1 MSTRL
6 EKLFSRTPGQ
16 RRGAFGALLAGLI
29 VVPLAVAGLFAGA
42 LATADQR
49 VDTLPAIVV
58 NNDEIVTTTLPD
70 GSEQPVLA
78 GRLLVTELTKPS
90 DDGSEAT
97 GFDWTIS
104 NSADAAAAL
113 ASGDAYAVLTIPK
126 DFSASVTS
134 LGGAAPTQ
142 ADLGIRTDDAHSF
155 LAGSVAQS
163 VGTAMSGVF
172 GREITSQYLNG
183 LYTNLAMLGESLTQA
198 ADGAAQVSTGVTG
211 VATGLDSLAGGTAA
225 AASGASSAA
234 TGAASFSSGVTE
246 YTQGVTGLS
255 DGLTRLSTGAAGLAP
270 LATGL
275 PAYAAGVQA
284 NADGF
289 RQLNAA
295 MQSDP
300 RVADYAPALLQLQ
313 GGLDALAAQ
322 STGISQAGTGLEG
335 VLDGVS
341 QSANGA
347 SLLSAGGSDLR
358 GGASDLATGVAGI
371 STGLSQ
377 LVTGT
382 TDAAAGARLL
392 ESGAVELASGLQ
404 DGADS
409 AAPLTDTDPVTTA
422 AVVSEP
428 VGITAERDNAFASIG
443 PVIGM
448 VFVPIGLWI
457 GALAIFLVMKPLSA
471 LALASTASTGNLVA
485 RSLGRAF
492 GIAAAQ
498 AVVVVLLLHST
509 LGVSWSILPSTLA
522 FTVFL
527 AFVFAAVHHFLT
539 AAFGRVGIVVSLVL
553 LALQLTAVGGLYPI
567 ELVSAPFQM
576 ISPFLP
582 LTWAVRGMQAI
593 VSGGGGSA
601 GGPAAILLIFALVS
615 VLASYWTVASRRGA
629 RSFGLAQARS

>member
-16 RRGAFGALLAGLI
+16 RRGALGALLAGLI

-70 GSEQPVLA
+70 GTEQPVLA

-90 DDGSEAT
+90 GDGSQAT
-97 GFDWTIS
+97 GFAWTIS
-104 NSADAAAAL
+104 NSEDAAAAL

-183 LYTNLAMLGESLTQA
+183 LYTSLAVLGESLTQA

-322 STGISQAGTGLEG
+322 SIGISQAGPGLEG

-371 STGLSQ
+371 ATGLSQ
-377 LVTGT
+377 LATGT

-409 AAPLTDTDPVTTA
+409 AALLTDTDPVTTA

-522 FTVFL
+522 FAVFL

>member
-29 VVPLAVAGLFAGA
+29 VVPLAVAGLFAAA

-58 NNDEIVTTTLPD
+58 NNDEIVTSTLPD
-70 GSEQPVLA
+70 GTEQPVLA
-78 GRLLVTELTKPS
+78 GRMLVTELTKPS
-90 DDGSEAT
+90 GDGSNAT
-97 GFDWTIS
+97 GFAWTIS
-104 NSADAAAAL
+104 NSTDAAAAL
-113 ASGDAYAVLTIPK
+113 ASGDAYAVLTIPE

-134 LGGAAPTQ
+134 LGGATPTQ

-183 LYTNLAMLGESLTQA
+183 LYTNLAVLGESLTQA

-211 VATGLDSLAGGTAA
+211 VATGLESLAGGTAA

-255 DGLTRLSTGAAGLAP
+255 DGLTRLQAGAAGLAP

-275 PAYAAGVQA
+275 PAYAAGVQDS
-284 NADGF
+284 ADGF
-289 RQLNAA
+289 RQLNAL
-295 MQSDP
+295 MQSDS
-300 RVADYAPALLQLQ
+300 RVADYAPALQQLQ

-322 STGISQAGTGLEG
+322 SPGIGQAGPGIEG
-335 VLDGVS
+335 VLGGLS
-341 QSANGA
+341 QSADGA
-347 SLLSAGGSDLR
+347 SQLAAGGGDLR
-358 GGASDLATGVAGI
+358 GGASDLAAGVAGV

-377 LVTGT
+377 LATGT

-392 ESGAVELASGLQ
+392 ESGAAELAGGLQ
-404 DGADS
+404 EGADS
-409 AAPLTDTDPVTTA
+409 AAPLTDTDPEATA

-428 VGITAERDNAFASIG
+428 VGITVERDNAFASIG

-471 LALASTASTGNLVA
+471 IALASTASTGGLVV

-522 FTVFL
+522 FAVFL
-527 AFVFAAVHHFLT
+527 AFVFAALHHFLT

-582 LTWAVRGMQAI
+582 LTWAVQGMQAI
-593 VSGGGGSA
+593 VSGGGTSA
-601 GGPAAILLIFALVS
+601 GGPAAILVIFAVVS
-615 VLASYWTVASRRGA
+615 VLASYGTVASRRGA

>member
-16 RRGAFGALLAGLI
+16 RRWTSGALLAGLI

-70 GSEQPVLA
+70 GTKQPVLA
-78 GRLLVTELTKPS
+78 GRLLVTELTKPRK
-90 DDGSEAT
+90 DGSATT

-104 NSADAAAAL
+104 NSKDAAAAL
-113 ASGDAYAVLTIPK
+113 ASGQAYAVLTIPK
-126 DFSASVTS
+126 DFSSSVTS
-134 LGGAAPTQ
+134 LGGTTPVR

-163 VGTAMSGVF
+163 VGSAMSGVF
-172 GREITSQYLNG
+172 GREITSRYLNG
-183 LYTNLAMLGESLTQA
+183 LYTNLAGLGESLTQA

-211 VATGLDSLAGGTAA
+211 VATGLESLAGGTAA
-225 AASGASSAA
+225 AATGASSAA
-234 TGAASFSSGVTE
+234 TGAATFSSGVTD
-246 YTQGVTGLS
+246 YTQGVSGLS
-255 DGLTRLSTGAAGLAP
+255 DGLTQLNTGAAGLAP
-270 LATGL
+270 LTTGL

-284 NADGF
+284 SADGL

-295 MQSDP
+295 MQLDP
-300 RVADYAPALLQLQ
+300 RVADYAPALLRLQ

-322 STGISQAGTGLEG
+322 SPGISQAGPGIQG
-335 VLDGVS
+335 VLGGLS
-341 QSANGA
+341 QSATGA
-347 SLLSAGGSDLR
+347 SLLAAGGSDLR
-358 GGASDLATGVAGI
+358 GGAGDLATGAAGI

-377 LVTGT
+377 LATGT
-382 TDAAAGARLL
+382 TDAAAGARQL
-392 ESGAVELASGLQ
+392 EAGAVELATGLQ
-404 DGADS
+404 DGADA
-409 AAPLTDTDPVTTA
+409 AAPLSETDPVKTA

-428 VGITAERDNAFASIG
+428 VGITAARDNAFASIG

-448 VFVPIGLWI
+448 LFVPVGLWI

-471 LALASTASTGNLVA
+471 IALASTASTGGLVA

-498 AVVVVLLLHST
+498 AVVVVLLLHGT
-509 LGVSWSILPSTLA
+509 LGVAWSLLPATLA
-522 FTVFL
+522 FAVFL

-553 LALQLTAVGGLYPI
+553 LALQLTAMGGLYPI
-567 ELVSAPFQM
+567 ELVSAPFRL

-582 LTWAVRGMQAI
+582 LTWAVQGMQAI

-601 GGPAAILLIFALVS
+601 GGPAAILVIFALVS
-615 VLASYWTVASRRGA
+615 VLASNWTVASRRGA
-629 RSFGLAQARS
+629 RSFGLAQART

>member
-16 RRGAFGALLAGLI
+16 RRGALGALMAGLI

-70 GSEQPVLA
+70 GTEQPVLA
-78 GRLLVTELTKPS
+78 GRLLVTELTKPT
-90 DDGSEAT
+90 DAGSEAT

-113 ASGDAYAVLTIPK
+113 DSGDAYAVLTIPK

-183 LYTNLAMLGESLTQA
+183 LYTNLAVLGESLTQA

-255 DGLTRLSTGAAGLAP
+255 HGLTRLSTGAAGLAP

-284 NADGF
+284 SADGF
-289 RQLNAA
+289 RQLNTA
-295 MQSDP
+295 MQSDS
-300 RVADYAPALLQLQ
+300 RVADYAPALLRLQ
-313 GGLDALAAQ
+313 SGLDALAAQ
-322 STGISQAGTGLEG
+322 STGISQAGPGLES

-377 LVTGT
+377 LATGT

-392 ESGAVELASGLQ
+392 ESGAVELASGLR
-404 DGADS
+404 DAADS

-498 AVVVVLLLHST
+498 AVVVVLLLHT
-509 LGVSWSILPSTLA
+509 ILGVSWSILPSTLA
-522 FTVFL
+522 FAVFL

-553 LALQLTAVGGLYPI
+553 LALQLTVVGGLYPI
-567 ELVSAPFQM
+567 ELVSAPFQV
-576 ISPFLP
+576 ISPYLP

-601 GGPAAILLIFALVS
+601 GGPAAILLIVALVS
-615 VLASYWTVASRRGA
+615 VLTSYWTVASRRGA
-629 RSFGLAQARS
+629 RSFGLAQARG

>member
-70 GSEQPVLA
+70 GTEQPVLA

-198 ADGAAQVSTGVTG
+198 ADGAARVSIGVTG

-457 GALAIFLVMKPLSA
+457 GALAIFQVMKPLSA

>member
-16 RRGAFGALLAGLI
+16 RRGALGALLAGLI
-29 VVPLAVAGLFAGA
+29 VVPLTVAGLFAGA
-42 LATADQR
+42 LATADRR

-58 NNDEIVTTTLPD
+58 NNDEIVTITLPD
-70 GSEQPVLA
+70 GTEQPVLA

-90 DDGSEAT
+90 DEGSEAT

-183 LYTNLAMLGESLTQA
+183 LYTNLAVLGESLTQA
-198 ADGAAQVSTGVTG
+198 ADGAAQVSTGLTG

-322 STGISQAGTGLEG
+322 SIGISQAGPGLEG

-377 LVTGT
+377 LATGT

-409 AAPLTDTDPVTTA
+409 AAPLTDTDSVTTA

-498 AVVVVLLLHST
+498 AVVVLLLLHST

-522 FTVFL
+522 FAVFL

>member
-6 EKLFSRTPGQ
+6 EKLFSRTPGE
-16 RRGAFGALLAGLI
+16 RRWTVGALLAGLI
-29 VVPLAVAGLFAGA
+29 VVPLTVAGLFAGA

-70 GSEQPVLA
+70 GTEQPVLA

-90 DDGSEAT
+90 GDGSAAT

-104 NSADAAAAL
+104 NSTDAAAAL
-113 ASGDAYAVLTIPK
+113 AAGDAYAVLTIPE
-126 DFSASVTS
+126 DFSSSVTS
-134 LGGAAPTQ
+134 LGGTAPVQ
-142 ADLGIRTDDAHSF
+142 ANLDIRTDDAHSF

-163 VGTAMSGVF
+163 VGTAMSGAF
-172 GREITSQYLNG
+172 GREITAQYLNG
-183 LYTNLAMLGESLTQA
+183 LYTNLAGLGESLTQA
-198 ADGAAQVSTGVTG
+198 ADGAAQVSTGVSG
-211 VATGLDSLAGGTAA
+211 VVTGLDSLAGGTAA
-225 AASGASSAA
+225 AASGASTAA
-234 TGAASFSSGVTE
+234 TGAATFSSGVTE

-255 DGLTRLSTGAAGLAP
+255 DGLTQLNRGAAGLAP

-284 NADGF
+284 TADGF
-289 RQLNAA
+289 SELNAA

-300 RVADYAPALLQLQ
+300 RVADYAPALLEIQ

-322 STGISQAGTGLEG
+322 SPGIRQAGPGIQG

-341 QSANGA
+341 QSATGA
-347 SLLSAGGSDLR
+347 SLLAAGGGDLR
-358 GGASDLATGVAGI
+358 GGAGELATGVAGI

-377 LVTGT
+377 LATGT
-382 TDAAAGARLL
+382 TDAATGARLL
-392 ESGAVELASGLQ
+392 ETGAAELAGGLR

-409 AAPLTDTDPVTTA
+409 AAPLTDTDPVVTS

-428 VGITAERDNAFASIG
+428 VGITTERDNAFASIG

-457 GALAIFLVMKPLSA
+457 GALAIVLVMKPLSA
-471 LALASTASTGNLVA
+471 IALASTASTGGLVA

-509 LGVSWSILPSTLA
+509 LGVAWSLLPATLA
-522 FTVFL
+522 FAVFL

-567 ELVSAPFQM
+567 ELVSTPFQL
-576 ISPFLP
+576 ISPYLP
-582 LTWAVRGMQAI
+582 LTWAVQGMQAI
-593 VSGGGGSA
+593 VSGGDGGA
-601 GGPAAILLIFALVS
+601 GGPAAILMIFALVS
-615 VLASYWTVASRRGA
+615 VLASYATVARRRGA
-629 RSFGLAQARS
+629 RSFGLAQVRG

>member
-6 EKLFSRTPGQ
+6 EKLFSRTPRQ
-16 RRGAFGALLAGLI
+16 RRGAFVVLLAGLI

-49 VDTLPAIVV
+49 VETLTAIVV

-70 GSEQPVLA
+70 GTEQPVLA
-78 GRLLVTELTKPS
+78 GRLLVTELTRPAG
-90 DDGSEAT
+90 DGSPTA

-104 NSADAAAAL
+104 NSKDAAAAL
-113 ASGDAYAVLTIPK
+113 ASGDTYAVLTIPK

-134 LGGAAPTQ
+134 LGGATPTQ

-183 LYTNLAMLGESLTQA
+183 LYTNLAVLGESLTQA

-225 AASGASSAA
+225 AASGASAAA
-234 TGAASFSSGVTE
+234 TGAATFSSGVTE
-246 YTQGVTGLS
+246 YTEGVSGLS
-255 DGLTRLSTGAAGLAP
+255 DGLTQLNTGAAGLAP

-275 PAYAAGVQA
+275 PAYAAGVQSS
-284 NADGF
+284 ADGL

-295 MQSDP
+295 MQNDP
-300 RVADYAPALLQLQ
+300 RVADYAPALLRLQ

-322 STGISQAGTGLEG
+322 SPEVSQAGPGIEG
-335 VLDGVS
+335 VLGGLS
-341 QSANGA
+341 QSTSGA
-347 SLLSAGGSDLR
+347 SLLSAGGGDLR
-358 GGASDLATGVAGI
+358 GGAGDLATGIAGI
-371 STGLSQ
+371 STGLAQ
-377 LVTGT
+377 LASGT

-392 ESGAVELASGLQ
+392 ESGAAELAGGLQ

-409 AAPLTDTDPVTTA
+409 AAPLSNTDPATTA

-457 GALAIFLVMKPLSA
+457 GALAVFLVMKPLSA
-471 LALASTASTGNLVA
+471 IALASTASTGGLVA
-485 RSLGRAF
+485 RSLGRAL

-498 AVVVVLLLHST
+498 AVVVVLLLHIT
-509 LGVSWSILPSTLA
+509 LDVAWSILPSTLA
-522 FTVFL
+522 FAVFL
-527 AFVFAAVHHFLT
+527 AIVFAAVHHFLT
-539 AAFGRVGIVVSLVL
+539 AAFGRVGIVVSLLL

-567 ELVSAPFQM
+567 ELVSAPFQV
-576 ISPFLP
+576 ISPYLP
-582 LTWAVRGMQAI
+582 LTWAVQGMQAI

-601 GGPAAILLIFALVS
+601 GGPAVILVIFALVS
-615 VLASYWTVASRRGA
+615 VLASYASVVGRRGA
-629 RSFGLAQARS
+629 RSFGLAQASI

>member
-16 RRGAFGALLAGLI
+16 RRGALGALLAGLI

-183 LYTNLAMLGESLTQA
+183 LYTSLAVLGESLTQA

-234 TGAASFSSGVTE
+234 TGAASFSSGVAE

-313 GGLDALAAQ
+313 GGFDALAAQ
-322 STGISQAGTGLEG
+322 STGIGQAGPGLEG

-371 STGLSQ
+371 ATGLSQ
-377 LVTGT
+377 LATGT

>member
-70 GSEQPVLA
+70 GTEQPVLA
-78 GRLLVTELTKPS
+78 GRLLVTELTKPTG
-90 DDGSEAT
+90 DGSPAT
-97 GFDWTIS
+97 GFAWTIS
-104 NSADAAAAL
+104 NSTDAAAAL

-134 LGGAAPTQ
+134 LGGATPTR

-183 LYTNLAMLGESLTQA
+183 LYTNLAVLGESLTQA

-234 TGAASFSSGVTE
+234 SGAATFSSGVTE

-255 DGLTRLSTGAAGLAP
+255 DGLTRLNTGAGGLAP
-270 LATGL
+270 LTTGL

-284 NADGF
+284 SADGF

-322 STGISQAGTGLEG
+322 SPGISQAGPGIQG

-341 QSANGA
+341 QSATGA

-358 GGASDLATGVAGI
+358 GGAGDLATGVAGI
-371 STGLSQ
+371 SSGLSQ
-377 LVTGT
+377 LATGT

-392 ESGAVELASGLQ
+392 ESGAAELASGLQ

-409 AAPLTDTDPVTTA
+409 AAPLSDTDPETTA

-428 VGITAERDNAFASIG
+428 VGITAERDNAFGSIG

-457 GALAIFLVMKPLSA
+457 GALA
-471 LALASTASTGNLVA
+471 
-485 RSLGRAF
+485 
-492 GIAAAQ
+492 
-498 AVVVVLLLHST
+498 
-509 LGVSWSILPSTLA
+509 
-522 FTVFL
+522 
-527 AFVFAAVHHFLT
+527 
-539 AAFGRVGIVVSLVL
+539 
-553 LALQLTAVGGLYPI
+553 
-567 ELVSAPFQM
+567 
-576 ISPFLP
+576 
-582 LTWAVRGMQAI
+582 
-593 VSGGGGSA
+593 
-601 GGPAAILLIFALVS
+601 
-615 VLASYWTVASRRGA
+615 
-629 RSFGLAQARS
+629 

>member
-16 RRGAFGALLAGLI
+16 RRWALGALMAGLI

-70 GSEQPVLA
+70 GTEQPVLA
-78 GRLLVTELTKPS
+78 GRLLVTELIKPT
-90 DDGSEAT
+90 DAGSEAT

-113 ASGDAYAVLTIPK
+113 ESGDAYAVLTIPK

-134 LGGAAPTQ
+134 LGGAVPTQ

-183 LYTNLAMLGESLTQA
+183 LYTNLAVLGESLTQA

-255 DGLTRLSTGAAGLAP
+255 HGLTRLSTGAAGLAP

-284 NADGF
+284 SADGF

-295 MQSDP
+295 MQSDS
-300 RVADYAPALLQLQ
+300 RVADYAPALLRLQ
-313 GGLDALAAQ
+313 SGLDALAAQ
-322 STGISQAGTGLEG
+322 STGISQAGPGLES
-335 VLDGVS
+335 VLDGVY

-377 LVTGT
+377 LATGT

-392 ESGAVELASGLQ
+392 ESGAVELASGLR
-404 DGADS
+404 DAADS

-498 AVVVVLLLHST
+498 AVVVVLLLHTT

-522 FTVFL
+522 FAVFL

-553 LALQLTAVGGLYPI
+553 LALQLTVVGGLYPI
-567 ELVSAPFQM
+567 ELVSAPFQV
-576 ISPFLP
+576 ISPYLP

-601 GGPAAILLIFALVS
+601 GGPAAILLIVALVS
-615 VLASYWTVASRRGA
+615 VLTSYWTVASRRGA

>member
-6 EKLFSRTPGQ
+6 EKLFSRTPGE
-16 RRGAFGALLAGLI
+16 RRWTFGALLAGLI

-70 GSEQPVLA
+70 GTEQPVLA

-90 DDGSEAT
+90 GDGSEAT

-104 NSADAAAAL
+104 NTTDAAAAL
-113 ASGDAYAVLTIPK
+113 ASGEAYAVLTIPA
-126 DFSASVTS
+126 DFSSSVTS
-134 LGGAAPTQ
+134 LGGAAPVQ
-142 ADLGIRTDDAHSF
+142 ADLDIRTDDAHSF

-183 LYTNLAMLGESLTQA
+183 LYTNLAVLGESLTQA
-198 ADGAAQVSTGVTG
+198 ADGAAQVSTGVSG

-225 AASGASSAA
+225 AATGASTAA
-234 TGAASFSSGVTE
+234 TGAATFSSGVTE

-255 DGLTRLSTGAAGLAP
+255 DGLTQLNTGAAGLAP

-284 NADGF
+284 SADGF

-295 MQSDP
+295 MQNDP
-300 RVADYAPALLQLQ
+300 RVADYAPALLRLQ

-322 STGISQAGTGLEG
+322 SPGISQAGPGIQG

-341 QSANGA
+341 QSATGA
-347 SLLSAGGSDLR
+347 SLLAAGGGELR
-358 GGASDLATGVAGI
+358 GGAGDLATGVAGI

-377 LVTGT
+377 LATGT
-382 TDAAAGARLL
+382 TDAAAGARQL
-392 ESGAVELASGLQ
+392 ETGAADLASGLQ
-404 DGADS
+404 EGADG
-409 AAPLTDTDPVTTA
+409 AAPLTDTDPALTS

-428 VGITAERDNAFASIG
+428 VGISAERDNAFASIG

-471 LALASTASTGNLVA
+471 IALASTASTGGLVV

-498 AVVVVLLLHST
+498 AAVVVLLLHST
-509 LGVSWSILPSTLA
+509 LGVAWSLLPATLA
-522 FTVFL
+522 FAVFL

-567 ELVSAPFQM
+567 ELVSAPFQL
-576 ISPFLP
+576 ISPYLP
-582 LTWAVRGMQAI
+582 LTWAVEGMQAI
-593 VSGGGGSA
+593 VSGSAGGA
-601 GGPAAILLIFALVS
+601 GGPAAILVIFALVS
-615 VLASYWTVASRRGA
+615 VLASYATVARRRGA
-629 RSFGLAQARS
+629 RSFGLAQVRG